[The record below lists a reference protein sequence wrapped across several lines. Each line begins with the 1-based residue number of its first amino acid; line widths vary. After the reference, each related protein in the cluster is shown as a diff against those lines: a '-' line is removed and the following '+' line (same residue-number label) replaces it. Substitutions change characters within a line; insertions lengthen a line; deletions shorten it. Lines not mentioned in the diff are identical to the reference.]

1 MICLCAALCLL
12 AGAAQAQ
19 MGGMGGMGG
28 MGRAGRG
35 MGGGGGSTQGGADC
49 RPAPETN
56 SAAQVNFR
64 LSQLQDALHLRA
76 EQMATW
82 QSFAAKVRALTED
95 VAREQGRSMDLRPG
109 ADSGPLPGL
118 KHVSRAVEA
127 ARSRMTALEEIE
139 ATSTALYKTFT
150 PEQKTL
156 ADARVPEI
164 VAPRPLAPVG
174 SVN

>member
-1 MICLCAALCLL
+1 MLCLL
-12 AGAAQAQ
+12 AGEAQAQ
-19 MGGMGGMGG
+19 AGGMGGMGG
-28 MGRAGRG
+28 MGGRSGRG
-35 MGGGGGSTQGGADC
+35 MGGAGGSTQGGVDC
-49 RPAPETN
+49 RPSAAPEAG
-56 SAAQVNFR
+56 SPVQVNFR
-64 LSQLQDALHLRA
+64 LTQLQDALHLRA

-82 QSFAAKVRALTED
+82 RSFAAKVRALAED
-95 VAREQGRSMDLRPG
+95 VSREQGRSMDLRPG

-127 ARSRMTALEEIE
+127 ARSRMLALEEIE

-164 VAPRPLAPVG
+164 VAPRAIAPVG
-174 SVN
+174 SAN